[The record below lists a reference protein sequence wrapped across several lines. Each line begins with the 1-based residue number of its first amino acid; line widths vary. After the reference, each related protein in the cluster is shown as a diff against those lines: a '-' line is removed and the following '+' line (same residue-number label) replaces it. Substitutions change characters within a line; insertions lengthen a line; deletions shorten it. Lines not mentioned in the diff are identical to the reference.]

1 MKVFRFAV
9 LALLAPCAA
18 LANTTEDIRAGGGAV
33 IPSLGVSIGVAGNP
47 EASLSHAID
56 MGFSY
61 AHAKRKQ
68 EHEVG
73 DGPIVFGGQTFVG
86 QQDIEWTS
94 NIQLAHIGYQPRY
107 WFGNSGWAIEGLIGL
122 GWAGLGI
129 KGAGANGQSASER
142 LSNGG
147 IVFGIGGIWRF
158 AQATSLQLRLLGFG
172 SGKDE
177 GVTSASRWD
186 LTVVHALGKNVH
198 LRGGL
203 GILSA
208 TSTRE
213 DTDSNIVKSPIRA
226 SGAGLTLGVDFV
238 F

>member
-1 MKVFRFAV
+1 MKVFRLAA
-9 LALLAPCAA
+9 LALLAPCAV
-18 LANTTEDIRAGGGAV
+18 LANTTDDVRAGGGAV
-33 IPSLGVSIGVAGNP
+33 IPSIGVSVNVAGNP
-47 EASLSHAID
+47 EASLSHAVD

-68 EHEVG
+68 EHDTG
-73 DGPIVFGGQTFVG
+73 DGPIIFGGETFVG
-86 QQDIEWTS
+86 NQDIEWTS
-94 NIQLAHIGYQPRY
+94 SIQLAHVGYRPRY
-107 WFGNSGWAIEGLIGL
+107 WFGNSNWAIEGVIGV

-129 KGAGANGQSASER
+129 KGVGASQSASER
-142 LSNGG
+142 MSNGG
-147 IVFGIGGIWRF
+147 IVFGVGGIWRF
-158 AQATSLQLRLLGFG
+158 AKATSLQLRLLGFG

-186 LTVVHALGKNVH
+186 LTVTHALGKNFQ

-226 SGAGLTLGVDFV
+226 SGAGLTLGVDFL